1 MVVEHIGG
9 GEAWHAYSLLI
20 IRDNRQ
26 TLAVGVAEIA
36 LVDTLYH
43 GTMSAVR
50 DIVEVTASL
59 EAFIVVLPVL
69 RVLIVDI
76 VVVGHMRT
84 IRPDSVHDKHDFGR
98 FGSQGERIQHVDRVH
113 VTTHTVLIQV
123 LFDLGGEWLFSLF
136 G

>member
-36 LVDTLYH
+36 LVDTLNH
-43 GTMSAVR
+43 GAMGAVR
-50 DIVEVTASL
+50 DIVEVAASL

-98 FGSQGERIQHVDRVH
+98 FGTQGECIQHVDRVH
-113 VTTHTVLIQV
+113 VTTHTVLVQV
-123 LFDLGGEWLFSLF
+123 LFDLCGEWLFSLF